1 MKIRIGRLPA
11 STLVC
16 LFLFFGLARKPN
28 AQGPTFN
35 PLDGSPES
43 GWTAGN
49 AHSAKVARGFSES
62 VLYKFCFVSQCAD
75 GYNPLGGLVQ
85 DGAGN
90 LYGTTFAG
98 GSSFGTD
105 GNGGGTV
112 FKVDSTG
119 HETVLYNF
127 CSKTNCADG
136 QLSYAGPILDAAG
149 NLYGTTSQGGANN
162 WGTVFEVNQNSQ
174 ETVLYSF
181 CSAANCADGQLP
193 YAGLIRD
200 AAGNLYGTTTYGGA
214 NNGGTVFKLDKNGH
228 ETVLY
233 SFCSATNC
241 TDGQLPYAGLF
252 RDAAGNLYGT
262 TYGGGAIGAANF
274 QGGTVFK
281 LDTAGH
287 ETVLYSFCSATN
299 CTDGKQPYAGL
310 VMDGAGNLYGTTSG
324 GGAHGFLNTVGGTVF
339 KLDTAGHE
347 TVLYSFCAAGGTQCT
362 DGEMPVGGLVLDA
375 AGNLYGTAAFGGANA
390 VSPNG
395 SGAVFKVNSA
405 GKETV
410 VYYFCSAEN
419 CSDGFFPYA
428 GLIQDAAGNLYGTTA
443 SGGIFDPNC
452 AGAFSCGTVFKLSAD
467 GDSTATVAFTS
478 SPNPSY
484 VNQSVTFSVAV
495 SGSGATPTGSVVFR
509 EGTNVLRSLTL
520 TNGTASFAMA
530 FAKAGNASLVASYS
544 GDPIYKPANSN
555 VLKQVVQQYTTST
568 VLGSSLNPSTYGQS
582 VTLTAN
588 VSSSGPTPTG
598 NVTFKKGSAWLGSA
612 PLNGGVATITLS
624 SLSAGSSTITAS
636 YGGDT
641 TSAKSTS
648 PPLTQ
653 VVEKATSTTAIVSSK
668 NPSMVG
674 KAVTFTATVTSPTTK
689 PTGSV
694 TFMDGST
701 VLGTG
706 TLGGLGKAHF
716 STSTLSVGSHNITAV
731 YVGNANVSGS
741 TSPTLI
747 QIVK

>member
-16 LFLFFGLARKPN
+16 LFLFFGLARKSN

-200 AAGNLYGTTTYGGA
+200 AAGNLYGTTAYGGA

-287 ETVLYSFCSATN
+287 ETVLYSFC
-299 CTDGKQPYAGL
+299 
-310 VMDGAGNLYGTTSG
+310 
-324 GGAHGFLNTVGGTVF
+324 
-339 KLDTAGHE
+339 
-347 TVLYSFCAAGGTQCT
+347 AAGGTQCT

-395 SGAVFKVNSA
+395 SGAVFKVNS
-405 GKETV
+405 GK
-410 VYYFCSAEN
+410 
-419 CSDGFFPYA
+419 
-428 GLIQDAAGNLYGTTA
+428 GN
-443 SGGIFDPNC
+443 SGVLLLL
-452 AGAFSCGTVFKLSAD
+452 CGELQRRVLPICWS
-467 GDSTATVAFTS
+467 
-478 SPNPSY
+478 NPGCCG
-484 VNQSVTFSVAV
+484 Q
-495 SGSGATPTGSVVFR
+495 P
-509 EGTNVLRSLTL
+509 LRH
-520 TNGTASFAMA
+520 
-530 FAKAGNASLVASYS
+530 
-544 GDPIYKPANSN
+544 DR
-555 VLKQVVQQYTTST
+555 
-568 VLGSSLNPSTYGQS
+568 LGRN
-582 VTLTAN
+582 
-588 VSSSGPTPTG
+588 
-598 NVTFKKGSAWLGSA
+598 F
-612 PLNGGVATITLS
+612 
-624 SLSAGSSTITAS
+624 
-636 YGGDT
+636 
-641 TSAKSTS
+641 
-648 PPLTQ
+648 
-653 VVEKATSTTAIVSSK
+653 
-668 NPSMVG
+668 
-674 KAVTFTATVTSPTTK
+674 
-689 PTGSV
+689 
-694 TFMDGST
+694 
-701 VLGTG
+701 
-706 TLGGLGKAHF
+706 
-716 STSTLSVGSHNITAV
+716 
-731 YVGNANVSGS
+731 
-741 TSPTLI
+741 
-747 QIVK
+747 